1 MYEKRVQEPAGAQS
15 PTQSPPTIVFS
26 TKPDFRWLN
35 EKRHVSIFDKIMQK
49 SRYSG
54 KAILKKFGQQRIS
67 FLRRLQPVEQQKL

>member
-15 PTQSPPTIVFS
+15 PTQSPPTIVFF

-54 KAILKKFGQQRIS
+54 KAI
-67 FLRRLQPVEQQKL
+67 